1 MRFVLLLLLALALR
15 STLADSAAAD
25 TTGIPCEYFS
35 CWTEGT
41 PTVVLASPAGS
52 APTVAE
58 QGLVIHLEILD
69 CTLTPIAN
77 FPFQDIWLGDTGTGE
92 LSYCPGGT
100 IADANTDAEGRTTIT
115 GHLSAGGHT
124 ETGTCV
130 WVAGILA
137 LEMGPLAL
145 DVVSPDLDGDLDV
158 DIVDFSL
165 FGQDFGGG
173 SAPRSDLVP
182 DGILNLAD
190 FAAFGRHFG
199 EHCP

>member
-1 MRFVLLLLLALALR
+1 MRFVLLFLSSFVLVPALAER
-15 STLADSAAAD
+15 ATAD

-58 QGLVIHLEILD
+58 QGLVIHVEVLD

-77 FPFQDIWLGDTGTGE
+77 FPFQNIWLGDTGTGE
-92 LSYCPGGT
+92 LAYCPDGT
-100 IADANTDAEGRTTIT
+100 IADANTDSEGRTTIT
-115 GHLSAGGHT
+115 GPLSAGGHT

-137 LEMGPLAL
+137 LDQGPLAL
-145 DVVSPDLDGDLDV
+145 NVVSPDLDGDLDV
-158 DIVDFSL
+158 DIADFSR
-165 FGQDFGGG
+165 FGLDFGSG

-182 DGILNLAD
+182 DGIVNLAD

-199 EHCP
+199 ESCP